1 MSGKIRIYLAS
12 PWIHK
17 ADALVAQTQFEAAGF
32 EVVSHWIRYHV
43 NSGDDAELQAQAV
56 EDYAEIVAQTDAF
69 VILNLALSEGK
80 AFEFGVAYR
89 QKLPC
94 VVVGSRER
102 NIFYHLPGVV
112 QVETVEE
119 AIAALWRIQR

>member
-1 MSGKIRIYLAS
+1 MGKLCVYVAA
-12 PWIHK
+12 PWLHK

-32 EVVSHWIRYHV
+32 EVVSHWIQYH
-43 NSGDDAELQAQAV
+43 GDGANDAELQAQAV
-56 EDYAEIVAQTDAF
+56 EDYAEIVAKTNAF

-102 NIFYHLPGVV
+102 NIFYHLPGVL

-119 AIAALWRIQR
+119 AITVLRRIQR

>member
-1 MSGKIRIYLAS
+1 MGNIRVYLAA
-12 PWIHK
+12 PWLHK
-17 ADALVAQTQFEAAGF
+17 ADALVAQEQFEAAGF
-32 EVVSHWIRYHV
+32 EVVSHWIQYH
-43 NSGDDAELQAQAV
+43 GDGANDAELQAQAV
-56 EDYAEIVAQTDAF
+56 EDYAEIVAKTDAF

-102 NIFYHLPGVV
+102 NIFYHLPGVL

-119 AIAALWRIQR
+119 AITTLRRIQR

>member
-1 MSGKIRIYLAS
+1 MYVAA
-12 PWIHK
+12 PWLHK

-32 EVVSHWIRYHV
+32 EVVSHWIQYH
-43 NSGDDAELQAQAV
+43 GDGANDAELQAQAV
-56 EDYAEIVAQTDAF
+56 EDYAEIVAKTNAF

-102 NIFYHLPGVV
+102 NIFYHLPGVL

-119 AIAALWRIQR
+119 AITVLRRIQR

>member
-1 MSGKIRIYLAS
+1 MGKLCVYVAAPCL
-12 PWIHK
+12 HK

-32 EVVSHWIRYHV
+32 EVVSHWIQYH
-43 NSGDDAELQAQAV
+43 GDGANDAELQAQAV
-56 EDYAEIVAQTDAF
+56 EDYAEIVAKTDAF

-102 NIFYHLPGVV
+102 NIFYHLPGVL

-119 AIAALWRIQR
+119 AITVLRRIQR

>member
-1 MSGKIRIYLAS
+1 MKVYCAA
-12 PWIHK
+12 PWVHK

-32 EVVSHWIRYHV
+32 EVVSHWIQYH
-43 NSGDDAELQAQAV
+43 GDGANDAELQAQAV
-56 EDYAEIVAQTDAF
+56 EDYAEIVAKTDAF

-102 NIFYHLPGVV
+102 NIFYHLPGVL

-119 AIAALWRIQR
+119 AIETLRWIHG

>member
-1 MSGKIRIYLAS
+1 MTRVYLAA
-12 PWIHK
+12 PWLHK

-32 EVVSHWIRYHV
+32 EVVSHWIQYHEDAIA
-43 NSGDDAELQAQAV
+43 NDAELQAQAV
-56 EDYAEIVAQTDAF
+56 EDYADIVAKTDAF

-94 VVVGSRER
+94 IVVGNRER
-102 NIFYHLPGVV
+102 NIFYHLPGVL

-119 AIAALWRIQR
+119 AITVLRRIQR